1 MSTTKTRKKRKK
13 RTKKRTSGSSFVP
26 GRLLIA
32 IAFLVTLLC
41 PAALSEKKEK
51 QKAAAAPFAL
61 IAGTVFRPPGFALP
75 GAEVVIAPEQRE
87 VNGVKLKKAEA
98 VTNFRG
104 EFAVR
109 VPPVPAKWRVDVKS
123 SGYRPE
129 QRSVSVEGEQRLDLS
144 IVLEPVHPP
153 KEAQ

>member
-1 MSTTKTRKKRKK
+1 MKMRTTRKKRTRKK
-13 RTKKRTSGSSFVP
+13 TSGSSRFLH
-26 GRLLIA
+26 RSLIA

-41 PAALSEKKEK
+41 PAALPAKKEK

-75 GAEVVIAPEQRE
+75 GAEVVIAPEQTD
-87 VNGVKLKKAEA
+87 VNGVKLKKAEV

-129 QRSVSVEGEQRLDLS
+129 QRFVSVEGEQRLDLS
-144 IVLEPVHPP
+144 VVLEPVNPP